1 MRPKDIRMQHHLSSD
16 ELYAR
21 LRQGRFI
28 LAGPCVLESF
38 DMAMDVAHA
47 LAEAAAAAGLFAVF
61 KSSWDKANRSSGGGF
76 RGPGMSRGLEW
87 LARIR
92 EASGLPVV
100 TDIHLPEQAA
110 PTAEVADIVQIPA
123 LLCRQTDILLAAG
136 ATGRVINVKK
146 GQFSAPWDMAQVRD
160 KLYGAGNPHVL
171 LTERGTTFGYN
182 NLVVDFRSLPIMREL
197 GVPVIFDATHSV
209 QLPGGQG
216 TCSGGERRHV
226 PALARAA
233 VAAGVDGVFMEC
245 HPDPDKALCDGPN
258 SWPVARLPGLL
269 KELAALWSVP
279 HAC

>member
-1 MRPKDIRMQHHLSSD
+1 MHNNRSAA
-16 ELYAR
+16 ELYAK
-21 LRQGRFI
+21 LAQGHFV

-38 DMAMDVAHA
+38 ELALDVALA
-47 LAEAAAAAGLFAVF
+47 VAEAARAVDLFAVF
-61 KSSWDKANRSSGGGF
+61 KSSWDKANRSSGKGF
-76 RGPGMSRGLEW
+76 RGPGMRRGLEW

-92 EASGLPVV
+92 EASGLPVI

-110 PTAEVADIVQIPA
+110 PAAEVVDIVQIPA
-123 LLCRQTDILLAAG
+123 FLCRQTDILLAAA
-136 ATGRVINVKK
+136 ATGRLINVKK

-160 KLYGAGNPHVL
+160 KLYAAGNRQVL

-182 NLVVDFRSLPIMREL
+182 NLVVDFRSLSTMREL

-209 QLPGGQG
+209 QLPGGLG
-216 TCSGGERRHV
+216 TCSGGERRHIPV
-226 PALARAA
+226 LARAA

-258 SWPVARLPGLL
+258 SWPLDRLPDLL
-269 KELAALWSVP
+269 RDLAGLWSVP